1 MLIFL
6 DIILNL
12 KKIQN
17 NFMAIYEE
25 IKYLLAKEH
34 TTLTSVANELK
45 LRKYDKLT
53 LSNLSR
59 KIRNRTIK
67 FEEVREIANILGYKI
82 NFEKNN

>member
-1 MLIFL
+1 
-6 DIILNL
+6 
-12 KKIQN
+12 
-17 NFMAIYEE
+17 MAIYEE

-67 FEEVREIANILGYKI
+67 FEEVREIANTLGYKI

>member
-1 MLIFL
+1 
-6 DIILNL
+6 
-12 KKIQN
+12 
-17 NFMAIYEE
+17 MAIYEE
-25 IKYLLAKEH
+25 IKYLLAIEH

>member
-1 MLIFL
+1 
-6 DIILNL
+6 
-12 KKIQN
+12 
-17 NFMAIYEE
+17 MAIYEE